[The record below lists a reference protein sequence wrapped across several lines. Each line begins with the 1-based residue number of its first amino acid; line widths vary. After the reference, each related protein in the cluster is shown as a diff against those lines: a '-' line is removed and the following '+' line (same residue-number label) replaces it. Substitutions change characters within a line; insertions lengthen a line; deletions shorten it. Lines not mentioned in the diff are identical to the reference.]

1 MRRHNLLVALLGG
14 VLTLAPAL
22 SQQDTGTAGLRH
34 ARLYWIGSSR
44 LLDQVNHNDARAA
57 LKVWFD
63 VMAQERGFILD
74 SRIDVV
80 EGVQEIRDRLQSH
93 SVDLLALDLKTYME
107 LESSHLVVPI
117 LTPAR
122 GRQGSALYSYLL
134 LVGPASETTTISTLR
149 GKHILVS
156 SGNASNTGLAW
167 LEVLLGKERLGRA
180 ASFFAAVKVADK
192 PQACILPLFFGSV
205 DACVVDEIS
214 LNLAKEMNPQVGKLK
229 VLARSGPLIEG
240 LIAMPAQQFPYLKEL
255 LDSMLSLH
263 QTPRGRQLLT
273 VFRTD
278 RLVPVQPGDLDSAR
292 DLWRDNS
299 RLIAPAPNRMP
310 GSERGKERY

>member
-1 MRRHNLLVALLGG
+1 MGRRNLLVALLAG
-14 VLTLAPAL
+14 VLTLAAARA
-22 SQQDTGTAGLRH
+22 QQDTGASGLRH

-44 LLDQVNHNDARAA
+44 LLDQVNRNDARAA

-63 VMAQERGFILD
+63 VMAQERGYILD

-93 SVDLLALDLKTYME
+93 SVDLLALDVETYLE

-122 GRQGSALYSYLL
+122 ARQGGALYSYLL
-134 LVGPASETTTISTLR
+134 LVGPGSEATALANLR
-149 GKHILVS
+149 GKHIAVS
-156 SGNASNTGLAW
+156 SENASNTGLAW
-167 LEVLLGKERLGRA
+167 LEFLLGKERLGHA

-214 LNLAKEMNPQVGKLK
+214 LNLAKEMNPQLGKLK
-229 VLARSGPLIEG
+229 VLARSSPLIEG
-240 LIAMPAQQFPYLKEL
+240 LIAMPVQPFPYQKEL

-263 QTPRGRQLLT
+263 QNPRGRQLLT

-278 RLVPVQPGDLDSAR
+278 RLVPIQPGDLDSAR

-299 RLIAPAPNRMP
+299 RLIAPAPNRSS
-310 GSERGKERY
+310 GSERGKEPH

>member
-1 MRRHNLLVALLGG
+1 
-14 VLTLAPAL
+14 
-22 SQQDTGTAGLRH
+22 
-34 ARLYWIGSSR
+34 
-44 LLDQVNHNDARAA
+44 
-57 LKVWFD
+57 
-63 VMAQERGFILD
+63 
-74 SRIDVV
+74 
-80 EGVQEIRDRLQSH
+80 
-93 SVDLLALDLKTYME
+93 
-107 LESSHLVVPI
+107 
-117 LTPAR
+117 
-122 GRQGSALYSYLL
+122 
-134 LVGPASETTTISTLR
+134 
-149 GKHILVS
+149 
-156 SGNASNTGLAW
+156 LAW